1 MEASGAQAKILP
13 VRVTVAGRPHD
24 AEAHVVASGDRVE
37 FSAPGVPVHAS
48 VSRADLLVAL
58 GVTADELPGAEPPP
72 AG

>member
-13 VRVTVAGRPHD
+13 VRVTVAGHARD

-37 FSAPGVPVHAS
+37 FSAPGVPVQVN

-58 GVTADELPGAEPPP
+58 GATADELPGA
-72 AG
+72 